1 MTSDPII
8 LVVEDEALI
17 RLSTADTLRD
27 LGWDVRES
35 ANAAEA
41 LQVLEQCEEV
51 ALIFTDIDMPGPMNG
66 MGLARAV
73 AQRWPPMIIVITSGM
88 NQPSDAD
95 LPVGATFVPKPYV
108 PEQLAEDF
116 RARLSGS

>member
-17 RLSTADTLRD
+17 RISTADTLRD
-27 LGWDVRES
+27 QGWDVRES

-41 LQVLEQCEEV
+41 LQMLELCEEV

-66 MGLARAV
+66 MGLARV
-73 AQRWPPMIIVITSGM
+73 VSERWPPVIIVITSGM
-88 NQPSDAD
+88 NQPAEDD
-95 LPVGATFVPKPYV
+95 LPTGATFIPKPYV
-108 PEQLAEDF
+108 TEHLAEDF
-116 RARLSGS
+116 RARLIG

>member
-27 LGWDVRES
+27 QGWDVRES

-41 LQVLEQCEEV
+41 LQVLEQCDAV
-51 ALIFTDIDMPGPMNG
+51 ALIFTDIDMPGAMNG
-66 MGLARAV
+66 LALARAV
-73 AQRWPPMIIVITSGM
+73 SERWPPVIIVITSGM
-88 NQPSDAD
+88 NQPAD
-95 LPVGATFVPKPYV
+95 DELPAGATFIPKPYV
-108 PEQLAEDF
+108 PEQLAQDF
-116 RARLSGS
+116 RARLIA